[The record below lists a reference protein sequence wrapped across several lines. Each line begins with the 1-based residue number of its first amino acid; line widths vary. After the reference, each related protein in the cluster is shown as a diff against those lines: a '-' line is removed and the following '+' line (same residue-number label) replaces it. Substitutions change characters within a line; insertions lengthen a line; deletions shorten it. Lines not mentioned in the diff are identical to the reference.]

1 METSFVQRWRQGR
14 QSYRPAGEVIVP
26 TEYEVAAISAKEA
39 KAFVLE
45 HHYLSRSHPACRF
58 RFGLFRRNRL
68 AGVAVFSH
76 PCNDQ
81 VLSSIFGGAAIESV
95 ELGRFV
101 LLDEVP
107 ANGESWFLSR
117 CLKTLRREHL
127 RGVLS
132 FCDPMPRTSAD
143 GRIVHKGHIGVVY
156 AATSGVYTGRST
168 SRTLRLLPDGN
179 ILSER
184 DPEDSSRGE
193 RVSLRKPTTRSV
205 RGSATDW
212 QPKRLAANLASAHY
226 KATSPRR
233 QSSIRLATPSG
244 DSKAV
249 AARTSLPKILGPAR
263 HTVAAAVLNPNRTGR
278 RRRSDRG

>member
-1 METSFVQRWRQGR
+1 METSFVQRWRNGR
-14 QSYRPAGEVIVP
+14 QCYRPAGEVIVP
-26 TEYEVAAISAKEA
+26 TEYEVAPIGVKEA
-39 KAFVLE
+39 KTFVLE
-45 HHYLSRSHPACRF
+45 HHYLSRSYPACRF
-58 RFGLFRRNRL
+58 RFGLFRTNRL

-81 VLSSIFGGAAIESV
+81 VLSSIFGGAAVESV

-143 GRIVHKGHIGVVY
+143 GRVVHKGHIGVVY

-168 SRTLRLLPDGN
+168 ARTLRLLPDGN
-179 ILSER
+179 VLSER
-184 DPEDSSRGE
+184 AIQKIRSGEKGSRYASQLLVRFGAAPLTGNPKDW
-193 RVSLRKPTTRSV
+193 LRMWLARITRPLRHGGNHRFV
-205 RGSATDW
+205 WPLHPAIRKQLPPGLPY
-212 QPKRLAANLASAHY
+212 PKFLD
-226 KATSPRR
+226 
-233 QSSIRLATPSG
+233 TP
-244 DSKAV
+244 D
-249 AARTSLPKILGPAR
+249 TQLPL
-263 HTVAAAVLNPNRTGR
+263 LF
-278 RRRSDRG
+278 